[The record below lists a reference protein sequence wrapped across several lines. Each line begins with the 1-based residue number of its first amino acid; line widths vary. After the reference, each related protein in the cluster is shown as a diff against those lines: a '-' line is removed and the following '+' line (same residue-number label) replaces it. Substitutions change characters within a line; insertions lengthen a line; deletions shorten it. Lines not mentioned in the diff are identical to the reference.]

1 MYYVTQSY
9 NTCHTAHIHVYL
21 YTLLSAAPTPPLNPL
36 HDKVMRDVC
45 TT

>member
-9 NTCHTAHIHVYL
+9 NTCHTAHVYI
-21 YTLLSAAPTPPLNPL
+21 YTLLSAAPLNPL

-45 TT
+45 QT